1 MALSVCQESSKMKV
15 TSNQVRKFLKEGDDL
30 VERSNKYV
38 DLYDKNLDQ
47 SPSKERTMALVIC
60 AGLIKCMNDRI
71 KDWVV
76 RLEEIRRS
84 VGKNDYAQ
92 FHLGWCS
99 AAVEDSF
106 MDVMRYEW
114 YIENS
119 RS

>member
-1 MALSVCQESSKMKV
+1 MSCGMKV
-15 TSNQVRKFLKEGDDL
+15 TSNQVRKFLKEGEDL
-30 VERSNKYV
+30 VELSNKYV

-71 KDWVV
+71 KDWML

-84 VGKNDYAQ
+84 VGENYSAQ